1 MFGGLAGCVVS
12 FFLSFTKQKEHIVGR
27 GNYTSSRFNST
38 IALIGSAFFWVF
50 YPLTFYDMPFTLLQY
65 PFLTTNAMINAYYC
79 ISTTVVTS
87 LALSAVIHGRVRIKD
102 LMYAPFAGAAM
113 IGTSAVLIFN
123 PLVGILLGIISGVV
137 QVIGNLIE

>member
-1 MFGGLAGCVVS
+1 
-12 FFLSFTKQKEHIVGR
+12 
-27 GNYTSSRFNST
+27 
-38 IALIGSAFFWVF
+38 
-50 YPLTFYDMPFTLLQY
+50 MPFTLIQY
-65 PFLTTNAMINAYYC
+65 PFLTTNAMLNAYYC

-87 LALSAVIHGRVRIKD
+87 LALSAVIHGRIRIKD

-123 PLVGILLGIISGVV
+123 PMVGILLGMIAGVV